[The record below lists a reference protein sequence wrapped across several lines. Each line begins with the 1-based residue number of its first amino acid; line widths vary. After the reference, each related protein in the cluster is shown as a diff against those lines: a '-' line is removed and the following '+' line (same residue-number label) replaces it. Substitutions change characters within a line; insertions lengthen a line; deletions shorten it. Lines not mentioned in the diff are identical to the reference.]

1 MPVVINE
8 FEAVADESGAAQSGK
23 GAKAP
28 KSPVTSQARLM
39 RAMARVTARQ
49 NRLRAY

>member
-8 FEAVADESGAAQSGK
+8 FEALVDEGGSAQGGK
-23 GAKAP
+23 GSKAP
-28 KSPVTSQARLM
+28 KSPVTSQARLL
-39 RAMARVTARQ
+39 RVMARVTARQ